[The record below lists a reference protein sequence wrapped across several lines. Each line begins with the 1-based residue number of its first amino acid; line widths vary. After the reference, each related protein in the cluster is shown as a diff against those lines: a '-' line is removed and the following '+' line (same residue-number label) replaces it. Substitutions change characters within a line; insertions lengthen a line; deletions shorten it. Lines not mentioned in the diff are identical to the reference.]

1 MCSLVVIHRNCN
13 NYKQTKKKTH
23 YRTHLYKT
31 VRTNST
37 MTPSGFTSR
46 GSTGGKLESM
56 STFMINSTV
65 TSLSGRHSTN
75 FLFSKNYKG
84 GCWERLVLKV
94 VVSNRSK
101 VAKHRKP
108 IWVSCT
114 LWEAHVRVFSVRY
127 CVPQD
132 YFTAAVMSKQR
143 NIKLHILPIS
153 LPKRMATKSSWW
165 ATPDGFRLI

>member
-1 MCSLVVIHRNCN
+1 MCVLIQQWPPQASHSQGCEAW
-13 NYKQTKKKTH
+13 
-23 YRTHLYKT
+23 
-31 VRTNST
+31 
-37 MTPSGFTSR
+37 

-56 STFMINSTV
+56 STFVIKSTV

-84 GCWERLVLKV
+84 GCWERQVLKI

-108 IWVSCT
+108 IWVSRT
-114 LWEAHVRVFSVRY
+114 LWEARVRVFSVRY

-132 YFTAAVMSKQR
+132 YFTAAVTSKQR
-143 NIKLHILPIS
+143 NMKLNILLIL

-165 ATPDGFRLI
+165 ATPDGFKLI